1 MLVGTKI
8 VAATF
13 ENEIG
18 SEEVFCDRVWGKYG
32 FCDSR
37 QSDYG
42 MEKVNYAENTILY
55 LNQAYLTAQ
64 KKKQKNLCFR
74 TDSRDCKPT

>member
-18 SEEVFCDRVWGKYG
+18 SEVFCDRVWGKYG

-64 KKKQKNLCFR
+64 KKKQKNLLLRFLF
-74 TDSRDCKPT
+74 